1 MAGAFG
7 KKGVQALII
16 ENVLPELESD
26 ANGMLSRMTDN
37 AMQVRFQTTR
47 AAKSTGN
54 EIETLDIQITD
65 DIGTRPYELFSGGEA
80 FRVNFAIRIA
90 LSRLL
95 ARRSGAKL
103 QTLILDEG
111 FGTQDGK
118 GREKLTEVIDSIKDD
133 FEKILVITH
142 VEELKDAF
150 TQRIEITKD
159 ANGSRIHLL

>member
-1 MAGAFG
+1 
-7 KKGVQALII
+7 
-16 ENVLPELESD
+16 
-26 ANGMLSRMTDN
+26 MTDN
-37 AMQVRFQTTR
+37 AMQVSFETTR
-47 AAKSTGN
+47 SAKSTGA
-54 EIETLDIQITD
+54 EIETLDIKITD

-95 ARRSGAKL
+95 AHRSGARL

-118 GREKLTEVIDSIKDD
+118 GREKLVEVIDAIKDD

-150 TQRIEITKD
+150 SQRIEITKD
-159 ANGSRIHLL
+159 AQGSRIHLL